1 MKNAQV
7 PARSLL
13 PRPASGK
20 TEAGDEALSQK
31 LGDRYRHCACAAS
44 LLYLQKGLWLRL
56 MTGAPV
62 PPAIAWKLL
71 GQSCQSYSF
80 CCPASIFQSHMSRT
94 WARSEEHTSELQSLM
109 RNSSAVFCLKK
120 KKNKQKYNLQS
131 DQVLDINTKM
141 NRKCIVSLTQKHRRI
156 LS

>member
-20 TEAGDEALSQK
+20 TEAAAEALSQK

-62 PPAIAWKLL
+62 PPAIACKLL
-71 GQSCQSYSF
+71 GQSCQSYPFSR
-80 CCPASIFQSHMSRT
+80 PASLSRPQERPHRT
-94 WARSEEHTSELQSLM
+94 AR
-109 RNSSAVFCLKK
+109 
-120 KKNKQKYNLQS
+120 
-131 DQVLDINTKM
+131 
-141 NRKCIVSLTQKHRRI
+141 VSTCSPPRPPHHPTQTPPP
-156 LS
+156 

>member
-1 MKNAQV
+1 MRISDWSSDV
-7 PARSLL
+7 CSSDL
-13 PRPASGK
+13 K
-20 TEAGDEALSQK
+20 TEAAAEALSQK

-71 GQSCQSYSF
+71 GQRCQSYSF

-94 WARSEEHTSELQSLM
+94 WAWCAIMPPSRTMISP
-109 RNSSAVFCLKK
+109 LKIGRAH
-120 KKNKQKYNLQS
+120 
-131 DQVLDINTKM
+131 V
-141 NRKCIVSLTQKHRRI
+141 
-156 LS
+156 